1 MRLSIGALFSIY
13 AKDHPEYLFQAL
25 WSAIRGQTIGLDG
38 IVGVIEGEIGDD
50 LEQVVAEFHE
60 VHWIR
65 IPRTK
70 NPHGFGLPEALNH
83 GLAALNTDII
93 LKVDT
98 DDLNHEE
105 RAAITLDAFVR
116 NPQLVLF
123 GGQIQEWDAL
133 YTQCFGRRTVPCSHH
148 QILQFA
154 QFRNPFNGPSVAFK
168 KSIIQSLGGFPLVGA
183 NEDYALW
190 AQVLASGFL
199 SANHAKDL
207 VYMRGGHDLVK
218 RRSSK
223 RTRKGEL
230 EALRRIG
237 QTGLWSRGRL
247 AYHIIGKQL
256 VRRLPDSWN
265 RYIYKK
271 LRQTVP
277 AEVPSMYKKARVAW
291 NTFYL

>member
-13 AKDHPEYLFQAL
+13 AKDHPEYLFEAL
-25 WSAIRGQTIGLDG
+25 WSAIRGQTIELDG
-38 IVGVIEGEIGDD
+38 VVGVIEGEIGDE
-50 LEQVVAEFHE
+50 LEQIVAEFHE
-60 VHWIR
+60 VQWIR
-65 IPRTK
+65 ISRTK

-83 GLAALNTDII
+83 GLAVLNTDIV

-105 RAAITLDAFVR
+105 RAAITMEAFAR
-116 NPQLVLF
+116 NPKLVLF
-123 GGQIQEWDAL
+123 GGQVQEWDSQ
-133 YTQCFGRRTVPCSHH
+133 YTQCFGRRRVPCNHH

-154 QFRNPFNGPSVAFK
+154 QIRNPFNGPSVAFS
-168 KSIIQSLGGFPLVGA
+168 KSVIESLGGYPLVGA

-199 SANHAKDL
+199 SANHPEDL
-207 VYMRGGHDLVK
+207 VYMRGGNDLVK
-218 RRSSK
+218 RRSSM

-230 EALRRIG
+230 EALWRIG

-277 AEVPSMYKKARVAW
+277 AEVPSMYMKARDAW